1 MSTHASHLHLHD
13 SVLQQ
18 IPSERILCT
27 HPRMPLDCSSAVREI
42 CSYFPASWTFNAG
55 LVLQILSSQRRLE
68 GEKREKKDETAQ
80 KKRFFIFR
88 KCVGILMTLEN
99 ELITCNTSPMAWM
112 SHEREKKMIFW
123 VQQDLWTRFTSS
135 REKWL
140 VNICESACGVYF
152 MACV

>member
-55 LVLQILSSQRRLE
+55 LVLQILSSKDEE

-99 ELITCNTSPMAWM
+99 EINMQHQPYGMNES
-112 SHEREKKMIFW
+112 RKRKKN
-123 VQQDLWTRFTSS
+123 DLLGSTG
-135 REKWL
+135 L
-140 VNICESACGVYF
+140 VN
-152 MACV
+152 